1 MTLEFIC
8 EGYHTNG
15 NQETTYTIEISVEDV
30 CAKYFKQLFENKKL
44 TASYT
49 NETINNTLRNLSWF
63 NGYIFKQ
70 VKAINEKHKYI
81 YLVMLDWLI
90 ENESGLDYYLY
101 KSYDDAKYKYERL
114 VEDENDADISWIGS
128 EVFDENG
135 EAKEGFEFEYSEETD
150 EEKNLCWK
158 VKDTN
163 NNRYSL
169 ITLTKVE
176 IL

>member
-8 EGYHTNG
+8 NGYYPKTK
-15 NQETTYTIEISVEDV
+15 EKATYTIEISIEDEYL
-30 CAKYFKQLFENKKL
+30 KYFNELLEKGELN
-44 TASYT
+44 ADHYNYT
-49 NETINNTLRNLSWF
+49 ITIALRELSWF
-63 NGYIFKQ
+63 KNIVFKE
-70 VKAINEKHKYI
+70 VTAINAKHKYT
-81 YLVMLDWLI
+81 YLVMLEWLT
-90 ENESGLDYYLY
+90 EDDNGLDYYLY
-101 KSYDDAKYKYERL
+101 KNYNDAKDKYERL

-135 EAKEGFEFEYSEETD
+135 EVNEGFEFEYSEDTD

-158 VKDTN
+158 VTDTN
-163 NNRYSL
+163 KNRYSI